1 MVKPTM
7 RVKAARRTRARAE
20 GSTTGDARGRD
31 DGAAA
36 FAARPRAASLERKAA
51 KRARFLDKIR
61 VAERATMKRLSS
73 GRKKS
78 LGTDMKSLELSLADV
93 GRNGAARAR
102 VRATTAKTRAKLVAR
117 ETTRMQAVLEHPTFK
132 SNPIAAISNHIV
144 SGIERTSA
152 SGEKG
157 RAPEKKKREKK
168 RTPQQERDASG
179 HHVVGATAPSG
190 RKNVGLKR
198 S

>member
-1 MVKPTM
+1 
-7 RVKAARRTRARAE
+7 
-20 GSTTGDARGRD
+20 
-31 DGAAA
+31 
-36 FAARPRAASLERKAA
+36 
-51 KRARFLDKIR
+51 
-61 VAERATMKRLSS
+61 MKRLSS

-78 LGTDMKSLELSLADV
+78 LGTDMKSLELSLADI
-93 GRNGAARAR
+93 GRNGAVSAT

-144 SGIERTSA
+144 SGIERTSG

-157 RAPEKKKREKK
+157 RATEKKKRAKK